1 MTADKPSQADEA
13 HIITAEYARRQRAAV
28 DRMAELK
35 ALRLEQEARLKAP
48 KPKRQRRT
56 GAHRKTSGFKRWS

>member
-1 MTADKPSQADEA
+1 MTAHKPSQADEA
-13 HIITAEYARRQRAAV
+13 HIITAEYVRRQRAAV

-35 ALRLEQEARLKAP
+35 ALRLAEEDRVTAA
-48 KPKRQRRT
+48 KPKRKRRT

>member
-35 ALRLEQEARLKAP
+35 ALRLGQEARVQAAKP
-48 KPKRQRRT
+48 KPRRRM